1 MSPRAGRPVAPARA
15 DRLRFRWALGDPRE
29 RVILGWV
36 ALWRPA
42 RYLPFETRERRQS
55 RRAIER
61 LATMP
66 VEPRPG

>member
-1 MSPRAGRPVAPARA
+1 
-15 DRLRFRWALGDPRE
+15 
-29 RVILGWV
+29 VILGWV